1 MEAKHKNEEARKAK
15 KGKKEGNDQFGAPG
29 RHLGSTWA
37 PLQIGGA
44 LGTPLGAIGAQG
56 APVGATWAPLCSKKI
71 SFANLG
77 FLHPI

>member
-15 KGKKEGNDQFGAPG
+15 KGKNGRNDQFGAPG
-29 RHLGSTWA
+29 ATWA

-44 LGTPLGAIGAQG
+44 LGTPLGA
-56 APVGATWAPLCSKKI
+56 TWAPLCSQKFR
-71 SFANLG
+71 FAKLG